1 LSIPPR
7 TGCTQEQHDMPTSP
21 DLDRELDAMADDML
35 RAETRGDAATAA
47 SPSSGHSGPGVRV
60 ARALPPSRSMVPPS
74 SPAGTPRV
82 SDETFPHSDRN
93 LAMLVHLGSMCTTL
107 FSGGLFLPVL
117 VPLLAKLVFKDN
129 SAGLQEHIRQ
139 QLNFQLT
146 LAIVA
151 VVGVAGTVLTFG
163 VGLFA
168 FLPLIL
174 FMLGVEVFASVKG
187 AIAASNG
194 EQYAFP
200 FTMDLV
206 KDDPTVRALPR

>member
-1 LSIPPR
+1 
-7 TGCTQEQHDMPTSP
+7 MPTSP

-35 RAETRGDAATAA
+35 RAETRGDAATAT
-47 SPSSGHSGPGVRV
+47 SSTSGRSGPGVRV
-60 ARALPPSRSMVPPS
+60 APALPPSRAMVAPA
-74 SPAGTPRV
+74 SPASTFRV
-82 SDETFPHSDRN
+82 PGEAFPHNDRN

-107 FSGGLFLPVL
+107 FSGGLFLPVI
-117 VPLLAKLVFKDN
+117 VPLLAKIVFKDN

-151 VVGVAGTVLTFG
+151 VVGVIGTVLTFG
-163 VGLFA
+163 VGIFA

-206 KDDPTVRALPR
+206 KEDPTMRALPR

>member
-7 TGCTQEQHDMPTSP
+7 TGCTQELNDMPTSP

-35 RAETRGDAATAA
+35 RAETRGDAATATS
-47 SPSSGHSGPGVRV
+47 SPSGRSGPGVRV
-60 ARALPPSRSMVPPS
+60 APALPPSRAMVAPA
-74 SPAGTPRV
+74 SPASTFRV
-82 SDETFPHSDRN
+82 PGEAFPHNDRN

-107 FSGGLFLPVL
+107 FSGGLFLPVI
-117 VPLLAKLVFKDN
+117 VPLLAKIVFKDN

-151 VVGVAGTVLTFG
+151 VVGVIGTVLTFG
-163 VGLFA
+163 VGIFA

-206 KDDPTVRALPR
+206 KEDPTMRALPR

>member
-1 LSIPPR
+1 
-7 TGCTQEQHDMPTSP
+7 MPTSP

-35 RAETRGDAATAA
+35 RAEARGESMTTA
-47 SPSSGHSGPGVRV
+47 PSTGRSGPGVRV
-60 ARALPPSRSMVPPS
+60 AHALPPSRAIVAPATPASGFHPPGE
-74 SPAGTPRV
+74 A
-82 SDETFPHSDRN
+82 FPHADRN

-117 VPLLAKLVFKDN
+117 VPLLAKLVFKDG
-129 SAGLQEHIRQ
+129 SAGLHEHIRQ

-151 VVGVAGTVLTFG
+151 VVGIAGTVVTFG
-163 VGLFA
+163 MGVFA
-168 FLPLIL
+168 FLPVIL

-187 AIAASNG
+187 ALAASNG
-194 EQYAFP
+194 EQYSFP

-206 KDDPTVRALPR
+206 KSDPTLRALPR

>member
-1 LSIPPR
+1 
-7 TGCTQEQHDMPTSP
+7 MPTSP

-35 RAETRGDAATAA
+35 RAEDRDDTATAP
-47 SPSSGHSGPGVRV
+47 SPPSPPSSPGRSGPGVRV

-74 SPAGTPRV
+74 SPASTYSVP
-82 SDETFPHSDRN
+82 DETFPHTDRN

-107 FSGGLFLPVL
+107 FSGGLFLPVF
-117 VPLLAKLVFKDN
+117 VPLLARLVFKDN

-151 VVGVAGTVLTFG
+151 VVGVAGTILTFG

-168 FLPLIL
+168 LLPLML
-174 FMLGVEVFASVKG
+174 FMLGVEIVASLKG

-200 FTMDLV
+200 LTMNLV
-206 KDDPTVRALPR
+206 KQDPGIRALPR

>member
-1 LSIPPR
+1 
-7 TGCTQEQHDMPTSP
+7 MPTSP

-35 RAETRGDAATAA
+35 RAEARGESTTTT
-47 SPSSGHSGPGVRV
+47 SPSPGRSGPGVRV
-60 ARALPPSRSMVPPS
+60 AQALPPSRAMVAPA
-74 SPAGTPRV
+74 SPASAFRV
-82 SDETFPHSDRN
+82 PAEAFPHNDRN

-107 FSGGLFLPVL
+107 FSGGLFLPVI
-117 VPLLAKLVFKDN
+117 VPLLAKIVFKDN

-151 VVGVAGTVLTFG
+151 VIGIAGTVVTLGLG
-163 VGLFA
+163 VFA

-194 EQYAFP
+194 EQYRFP

-206 KDDPTVRALPR
+206 KEDPTMRALPR

>member
-1 LSIPPR
+1 
-7 TGCTQEQHDMPTSP
+7 MPTSP

-35 RAETRGDAATAA
+35 RAEARGDSTTTTTTTS
-47 SPSSGHSGPGVRV
+47 SPGRSGPGVRV
-60 ARALPPSRSMVPPS
+60 ARALPPSRAMVAPS
-74 SPAGTPRV
+74 SSASTYRV
-82 SDETFPHSDRN
+82 PDESFPHNDRN
-93 LAMLVHLGSMCTTL
+93 LAMIVHLGSMCTTL
-107 FSGGLFLPVL
+107 FSGGLLLPVL
-117 VPLLAKLVFKDN
+117 APLIAKLAFKDN

-151 VVGVAGTVLTFG
+151 VVGIAGTVLTLG
-163 VGLFA
+163 VGLLA

-206 KDDPTVRALPR
+206 KEDPTLRALPR

>member
-1 LSIPPR
+1 
-7 TGCTQEQHDMPTSP
+7 MPTSP

-35 RAETRGDAATAA
+35 RAETRGDAATATS
-47 SPSSGHSGPGVRV
+47 SPSGRSGPGVRV
-60 ARALPPSRSMVPPS
+60 APALPPSRAMVAPA
-74 SPAGTPRV
+74 SPASTFRV
-82 SDETFPHSDRN
+82 PGEAFPHNDRN

-107 FSGGLFLPVL
+107 FSGGLFLPVI
-117 VPLLAKLVFKDN
+117 VPLLAKIVFKDN

-151 VVGVAGTVLTFG
+151 VVGVIGTVLTFG
-163 VGLFA
+163 VGIFA

-206 KDDPTVRALPR
+206 KEDPTMRALPR